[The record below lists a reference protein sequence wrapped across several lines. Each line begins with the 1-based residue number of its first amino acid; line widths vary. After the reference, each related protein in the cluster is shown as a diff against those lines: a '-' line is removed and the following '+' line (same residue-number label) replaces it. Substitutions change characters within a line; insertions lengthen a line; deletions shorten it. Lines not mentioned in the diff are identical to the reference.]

1 MGGINQSMSTF
12 LIAQTPRAGLRNH
25 CFVVP
30 ENFLQLTSR
39 REVRERLSTAL
50 SQAEGNDY
58 IAVSKTVE
66 QVASSRQG
74 REMLVLVGIDVQ
86 QLSENDRKNV
96 RTKLYDYLS
105 QLEILVT
112 ETIDWEK
119 SDGDFFVLRSELDK
133 WGQDKFFKDLPPS
146 GTAKAAPKYSYSVF
160 LKTIGAAILLVIT
173 LYALKQCIKYGQ
185 EKTVDKFP
193 YDKYNRFL
201 PEQCQVSEENWET
214 LAEFRSL
221 CKISKTIDQPE
232 FLKELTKSHCH
243 DFLLKI
249 ESVNEETVFKFAT
262 TEENK
267 DKLQAELELDRQSDV
282 VKIRNQLRALYKEF
296 NPESQ
301 VDKVCLPFL
310 TDEDI
315 EMTSSM
321 LPKLAPLDGTL
332 ASYLAQD
339 PKKVVLKVK
348 QQRLKENLESL
359 ITKWELDNPEKAIQ
373 ELEALLLK
381 VCDKANTEELVQ
393 SHCDKLEQLAFISH
407 NKRQIY
413 GLLGLKEEQSFD
425 NGEQVVAVR
434 NALRELD
441 AALNGKKMYEPVY
454 LPLFNDEDAR
464 IISTLEERLKKLKLI
479 KSENLLEGLKQL
491 SELAKQLRQRKF
503 KPNIIKQVIEEL
515 KDLEYISVPYDITNY
530 VSQQLSEFR
539 SKVHIEKLD
548 KLTKSIDAV
557 RGR

>member
-1 MGGINQSMSTF
+1 MSVF

-30 ENFLQLTSR
+30 DNFLQLTSR
-39 REVRERLSTAL
+39 REVRELLSTAL

-86 QLSENDRKNV
+86 QLSESDRKKV
-96 RTKLYDYLS
+96 RTKLEDYLS

-133 WGQDKFFKDLPPS
+133 WGQDNFFMDLPPS
-146 GTAKAAPKYSYSVF
+146 GSPVKRAKAPPKYSYSVF
-160 LKTIGAAILLVIT
+160 LKTIGAAILLVII
-173 LYALKQCIKYGQ
+173 LYTFKQCTKDGQ
-185 EKTVDKFP
+185 EQTVDKFP
-193 YDKYNRFL
+193 YHKYNSFL
-201 PEQCQVSEENWET
+201 PELCQVSEENWET

-221 CKISKTIDQPE
+221 CQISKTIDQSD
-232 FLKELTKSHCH
+232 FLKELRESDCH
-243 DFLLKI
+243 EFLLKI
-249 ESVNEETVFKFAT
+249 ESVNEETVFEFVT

-296 NPESQ
+296 NPDSHK
-301 VDKVCLPFL
+301 DKVCLPFF
-310 TDEDI
+310 TDEDV

-332 ASYLAQD
+332 ASYLALA

-348 QQRLKENLESL
+348 RQRLKENLESL
-359 ITKWELDNPEKAIQ
+359 ITKWELGNPKKAVQ
-373 ELEALLLK
+373 ELEVLLLK
-381 VCDKANTEELVQ
+381 VCDKANIDELVE
-393 SHCDKLEQLAFISH
+393 SHCGYETAKELKMSVLVAD
-407 NKRQIY
+407 KRQIY
-413 GLLGLKEEQSFD
+413 GLLGLELSFD
-425 NGEQVVAVR
+425 NGEGVVAVR

-441 AALNGKKMYEPVY
+441 AALNGKKVYEPVY
-454 LPLFNDEDAR
+454 LPLFSDEDAR
-464 IISTLEERLKKLKLI
+464 IIIRLEERLKKVKLV
-479 KSENLLEGLKQL
+479 KSENMLEGLKQL
-491 SELAKQLRQRKF
+491 SELAQQLRQRKF

-515 KDLEYISVPYDITNY
+515 KNLEYISVPHDITNY

-539 SKVHIEKLD
+539 SKVHKLD
-548 KLTKSIDAV
+548 KLTKSIEAV